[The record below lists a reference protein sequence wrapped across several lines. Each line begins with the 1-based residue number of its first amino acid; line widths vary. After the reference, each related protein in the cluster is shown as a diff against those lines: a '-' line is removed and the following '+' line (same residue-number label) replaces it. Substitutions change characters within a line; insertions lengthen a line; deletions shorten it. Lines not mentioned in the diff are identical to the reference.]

1 VPETI
6 NEAVQVVVS
15 PGANVDLSQVYPN
28 AAVFVIEGVIV
39 APPVFVIVKVHEVPS
54 ADTDCEIEAAI
65 LIMVAVV
72 TVAVTDEESRGSV
85 PDTVMVSVKL
95 LDPEVTLSMQ
105 VSFAFAA
112 KLVPAI
118 KGEVGVHEVVEQHK
132 IVPPALEVIV
142 IPLTAVGPLVI
153 LKGMSTEEPE

>member
-1 VPETI
+1 MPETV

-15 PGANVDLSQVYPN
+15 PGANVNLSQVYPN

-54 ADTDCEIEAAI
+54 ADTVCEIEAAI
-65 LIMVAVV
+65 LVMVAVV

-85 PDTVMVSVKL
+85 PDTVMVSVKE

-112 KLVPAI
+112 KLVI
-118 KGEVGVHEVVEQHK
+118 KVEVGVHEGVEQHK